1 MAVDNEKT
9 EQRAEQIAASV
20 PEVQNEAAET
30 APEAAVQTAAPEEPS
45 APSEPSR
52 RDRFRQGISNR
63 KADLDM
69 DDENAYYDYLDSQ
82 LSERDGYESKVNNL
96 RDAMQGSPDFAEMLD
111 DASQTEKYH
120 PLMFLAKKLQSGEV
134 TLEELQSGDFGDQI
148 AKAQEDGAKVR
159 EQQKQ
164 IEAER
169 AKNFDASLELV
180 RKVQQEKGLSD
191 DQVTE
196 ALGKMYQIMDD
207 LIVNKVSE
215 ETFNAIVNSMNFE
228 QAVSDARDEGRAE
241 GMNTKVRDQL
251 RRMPKSNERT
261 GGAQAQAAP
270 KPQAKK
276 KAYNPFVDD
285 DEM

>member
-1 MAVDNEKT
+1 MAVENEKT
-9 EQRAEQIAASV
+9 EQRAEQIAENV
-20 PEVQNEAAET
+20 PEVQNEAAAPAADV
-30 APEAAVQTAAPEEPS
+30 APEAAAEPAAP
-45 APSEPSR
+45 AEPSR
-52 RDRFRQGISNR
+52 RDRFRQGISQRN
-63 KADLDM
+63 ADLNM
-69 DDENAYYDYLDSQ
+69 DDEDAYYDYLDGQ

-134 TLEELQSGDFGDQI
+134 TLDELQSGDFGEQI

-164 IEAER
+164 IEDER

-191 DQVTE
+191 EQVTE

-215 ETFNAIVNSMNFE
+215 ETFNAIVNSMNYD
-228 QAVSDARDEGRAE
+228 QAVADAKDEGRAE
-241 GMNTKVRDQL
+241 GMNTKVRDKL
-251 RRMPKSNERT
+251 RSMPKPNERT

-276 KAYNPFVDD
+276 PEHNPFLD
-285 DEM
+285 